1 MGIEFVF
8 KVAGVGLI
16 VAVLN
21 MIVGKSGRDEQALL
35 VTIAGLIVVLALVI
49 PEVGNLFESIN
60 IDITIPII
68 EVIIPIKDFPL
79 YPRLILI
86 IPNMIE
92 IILRIKEAPNPPYNW
107 IPKPADTI
115 PSIID
120 ILP

>member
-49 PEVGNLFESIN
+49 PEVGNLFESIKA
-60 IDITIPII
+60 
-68 EVIIPIKDFPL
+68 VFGL
-79 YPRLILI
+79 
-86 IPNMIE
+86 
-92 IILRIKEAPNPPYNW
+92 
-107 IPKPADTI
+107 
-115 PSIID
+115 
-120 ILP
+120 

>member
-49 PEVGNLFESIN
+49 PEIGNLFESIKA
-60 IDITIPII
+60 
-68 EVIIPIKDFPL
+68 VFGL
-79 YPRLILI
+79 
-86 IPNMIE
+86 
-92 IILRIKEAPNPPYNW
+92 
-107 IPKPADTI
+107 
-115 PSIID
+115 
-120 ILP
+120 